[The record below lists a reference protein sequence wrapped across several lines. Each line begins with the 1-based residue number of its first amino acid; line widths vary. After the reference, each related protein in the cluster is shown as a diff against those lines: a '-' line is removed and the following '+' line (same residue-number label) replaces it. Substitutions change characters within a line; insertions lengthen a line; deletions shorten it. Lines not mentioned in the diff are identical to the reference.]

1 MTIIGT
7 NFIEINVK
15 KNRVAV
21 KNIKI
26 NNNLGIKSIEKLNL
40 SLGKAKQSGVRF
52 EFEYTT
58 KYEPNAATMTFL
70 GEVLYLAE
78 QKVVDE
84 VLKKWEDKKP
94 INEDIMT
101 QVMNSALN
109 KCTVKAL
116 ILAQELNLPAP
127 IRLPKV
133 TKKQKWFFIF

>member
-133 TKKQKWFFIF
+133 TKKQK